1 MEQKKLLNDISHD
14 FDYITEKSLPETEE
28 ELNNLK
34 EECEKNGRF
43 QMSLKEYVVYNK
55 LSNEHIPHLRDE
67 VTGFSKFGT
76 IGGGSSVWY
85 HIENGV
91 QTVKFRCYG
100 CCNTYDVSAEA
111 DKVETAAIDE
121 TVEKKYNTRS
131 CSKMTLVEYLRYKK
145 FCELYLK
152 DGYSIDVSFMG
163 TGLGPLI
170 HIKCEE
176 AGVEADITDTD
187 CW

>member
-1 MEQKKLLNDISHD
+1 MEQKKLKNITRD
-14 FDYITEKSLPETEE
+14 FDYITEKSLPKIEDD
-28 ELNNLK
+28 LNSLK
-34 EECEKNGRF
+34 EECKNNGYF
-43 QMSLKEYVVYNK
+43 HMTMKEYIVYKK
-55 LSNEHIPHLRDE
+55 LSNEHLQHLRDE

-85 HIENGV
+85 HIENGK
-91 QTVKFRCYG
+91 QTVKFRCDG
-100 CCNTYDVSAEA
+100 CHNTYDISVEA
-111 DKVETAAIDE
+111 NKLDKISEDE
-121 TVEKKYNTRS
+121 SFIKKYNNSS
-131 CSKMTLVEYLRYKK
+131 CSKMSLVEYLRYKR

-152 DGYSIDVSFMG
+152 NGYSIDISFMG

-170 HIKCEE
+170 YVKCEE